1 MKNIQGNFRG
11 VEGMELY
18 FQAWLPEG
26 NPRAVLTIV
35 HGAGDHISRYERVVA
50 PLVASGFACYGFDM
64 RGYGRSGGRR
74 GHIKAWSEYREDLR
88 IFLNLVHSHLPGK
101 PVFLFGFSLGALV
114 ALEFVLR
121 DPHGLQGVILSG
133 TPIEPAG
140 VAGPLKIALA
150 RALSRFV
157 PTFSIELVAAYDS
170 VTRDPAV
177 IEALH
182 ADALHHNRVTAR
194 WGTETMAIADW
205 VRSRAAQLALPVLF
219 IHGGSDP
226 LNLPDGVQHYYEQ
239 VTFGDKEIR
248 IYPESRHE
256 THGDLDYARVVADL
270 RAWMTAHVPESE
282 IEIIV

>member
-11 VEGMELY
+11 AGEMDLFY
-18 FQAWLPEG
+18 QAWQPDG
-26 NPRAVLTIV
+26 NPRAVLVIV
-35 HGAGDHISRYERVVA
+35 HGAGDHTGRYERVIA

-74 GHIKAWSEYREDLR
+74 GHINAWSEYREDLR
-88 IFLNLVHSHLPGK
+88 IFLDLVRSQLPGK

-121 DPHGLQGVILSG
+121 DPYGLQGVILSG

-140 VAGPLKIALA
+140 VGSPMKIALA
-150 RALSRFV
+150 RVMSRLA
-157 PTFSIELVAAYDS
+157 PAFSIELVAAYDS

-177 IEALH
+177 VEALH

-194 WGTETMAIADW
+194 WGTECMASADW
-205 VRSRAAQLALPVLF
+205 VRSRAAEIALPVMF
-219 IHGGSDP
+219 IHGGADP
-226 LNLPDGVQHYYEQ
+226 LNLPDGVRRYFEQ
-239 VTFGDKEIR
+239 ITFADKQIR
-248 IYPESRHE
+248 VYPESRHE

-270 RAWMTAHVPESE
+270 RDWMTARVPETE
-282 IEIIV
+282 VV